1 VNAGE
6 GQTAPEVP
14 MGEPGAAMLEGAGE
28 AVIPELTPPIRRDK
42 WAHRRVEPRG
52 LALCWTLYLLGV
64 TVASFWT
71 PALGAGLDPLSGR
84 YSARL
89 VLLLAAVGYGVLW
102 PMLRLCQTM
111 PREGGVSAVGKDLI
125 VMVVPTQAVIWP
137 LSFLAVWPVSVA
149 GGVASAALGWTLVVG
164 AVLAV
169 ALGRGHDGDRGEAG
183 AARRAGWMLAILA
196 LVGTGAGFAAVR
208 LAIHEGGAEMLGADL
223 VMMMSPLT
231 AGFEMTQGPVG
242 RLQWL
247 SPGHWAAVGV
257 TWALAL
263 GLWLVAAGVA
273 GMGNG
278 GGDGDRGGALNRSRY
293 GVRDEDRA

>member
-1 VNAGE
+1 LVEAGE
-6 GQTAPEVP
+6 
-14 MGEPGAAMLEGAGE
+14 AMPEGAGE
-28 AVIPELTPPIRRDK
+28 GEIPELKPPIQGDR

-89 VLLLAAVGYGVLW
+89 VLLLTAVGYGILW

-149 GGVASAALGWTLVVG
+149 GGVATATLGWTLVVG
-164 AVLAV
+164 AVLAI
-169 ALGRGHDGDRGEAG
+169 ALGRGHDGQSGEAG
-183 AARRAGWMLAILA
+183 GVRRAGWMLGILA
-196 LVGTGAGFAAVR
+196 LVGTGAALAAVR
-208 LAIHEGGAEMLGADL
+208 SVGVAGSHWADL
-223 VMMMSPLT
+223 VLMMSPLT

-247 SPGHWAAVGV
+247 APGHWAAVGV
-257 TWALAL
+257 TWSLAL

-273 GMGNG
+273 GKG
-278 GGDGDRGGALNRSRY
+278 GGEGGGSGGVLNRSRY